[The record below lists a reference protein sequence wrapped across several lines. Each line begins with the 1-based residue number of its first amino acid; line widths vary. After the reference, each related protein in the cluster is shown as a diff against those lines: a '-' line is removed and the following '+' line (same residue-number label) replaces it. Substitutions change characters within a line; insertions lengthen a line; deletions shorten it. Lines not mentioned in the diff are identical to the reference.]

1 MYLGGGCTN
10 KKTLTKYLFLFL
22 KTYWY
27 LITNII
33 NKITN
38 HSLNVNY
45 SLWTPWAR
53 EHNTWLPAGGTM

>member
-10 KKTLTKYLFLFL
+10 KKTLTQYLFLFL
-22 KTYWY
+22 KKYWY

-38 HSLNVNY
+38 HILNVNY
-45 SLWTPWAR
+45 SLWTPWAC
-53 EHNTWLPAGGTM
+53 EHNTWSPAGGTM